1 MTGSHPVDPAPRST
15 PAPSG
20 AERSPEELREEL
32 DTLRAELGETVEELA
47 HRVDVPAR
55 VRAKREETTARVQEQ
70 VTQAREV
77 IAEKAPTVE
86 AALRDRPGLVA
97 GIALVLSYLLVSRLR
112 RRKARR
118 RRLKAAGI
126 AAAATL
132 ADVGKDGHGT
142 R

>member
-15 PAPSG
+15 PSASG

-32 DTLRAELGETVEELA
+32 DTLRSELGETVEELA

-97 GIALVLSYLLVSRLR
+97 AIALVLSYLLVSRLR

-118 RRLKAAGI
+118 RLKAAGI
-126 AAAATL
+126 AATL
-132 ADVGKDGHGT
+132 ADVGKDGNGT

>member
-1 MTGSHPVDPAPRST
+1 MTGSHPADPAPRNT
-15 PAPSG
+15 PAASG
-20 AERSPEELREEL
+20 ERSPEEMREEL

-70 VTQAREV
+70 VVQAREV

-118 RRLKAAGI
+118 RLKAAGI
-126 AAAATL
+126 AATL
-132 ADVGKDGHGT
+132 ADVGKDGNGT

>member
-1 MTGSHPVDPAPRST
+1 MTGSHPADPAPRAT
-15 PAPSG
+15 PAASG
-20 AERSPEELREEL
+20 AERSSEELREEL
-32 DTLRAELGETVEELA
+32 DTLRAELGDTVEELA

-70 VTQAREV
+70 VTQARTV

-86 AALRDRPGLVA
+86 TALRDRPALVA

-118 RRLKAAGI
+118 RRKKAAGVV
-126 AAAATL
+126 TGL
-132 ADVGKDGHGT
+132 ADIGKDGNGT